1 MVDETPKTVL
11 VYEKKY
17 PNRVVFMQSPSFP
30 LTDRYTAKETARYM
44 KIVVI
49 VTNLLV
55 ITCEPIMHLTH
66 LVWL

>member
-1 MVDETPKTVL
+1 
-11 VYEKKY
+11 
-17 PNRVVFMQSPSFP
+17 MQSPSFP
-30 LTDRYTAKETARYM
+30 LTDRYTASETARFM

-66 LVWL
+66 LVRL